1 MRAPIQDLHSHPAR
15 QGARKDWVL
24 VSRGVHRP
32 RFTDSPLVADLSG
45 WQLLL
50 PATGC
55 FTHLTG
61 ALIRG
66 WSMPPLPSALPAF
79 AAMCREDRRPRRRG
93 LVISRHPNPIE
104 YDDVDGLRVAR
115 APEILLAAA
124 RHLGLIDLVVLVD
137 AALRRGDCT
146 AVELQSAAEQ
156 RRRGAPGLRRAVT
169 YADARSESPWES
181 VLRLLHQLC
190 DVPVESQYWIDRSIR
205 ADLRISGTTRLP
217 EYDGAGHRDAAQHAK
232 DLARDRRLHQLG
244 WERYGYTSPVL
255 LHDGL
260 SVLRDA
266 DDALGREHEPAR
278 IRPWHAALAESLF
291 TPAGTERLLIRKWGR
306 GRASGTTGLAGR

>member
-1 MRAPIQDLHSHPAR
+1 MLPSRVPTPIR
-15 QGARKDWVL
+15 RGKVRERDWVL

-32 RFTDSPLVADLSG
+32 RFIDSPLVADLSG

-61 ALIRG
+61 ALLRG
-66 WSMPPLPSALPAF
+66 WAVPPLPPDLPVF
-79 AAMCREDRRPRRRG
+79 AAICRDHRRPRRRG
-93 LVISRHPNPIE
+93 LVVSRHPIPME

-124 RHLGLIDLVVLVD
+124 RDLGLIDLVVLAD
-137 AALRRGDCT
+137 AALHRGDCT
-146 AVELQSAAEQ
+146 LPQLQTAAQQ
-156 RRRGAPGLRRAVT
+156 RRRGAPSLRRVLS

-181 VLRLLHQLC
+181 ILRLLHQLC
-190 DVPVESQYWIDRSIR
+190 DVPVDSQYWIDGSIR
-205 ADLRISGTTRLP
+205 ADLHILGTRRLP
-217 EYDGAGHRDAAQHAK
+217 EYDGAGHRDAAQQAK
-232 DLARDRRLHQLG
+232 DLARDRRLRRLG

-255 LHDGL
+255 LHNGL

-266 DDALGREHEPAR
+266 DAALGRVHEPVR
-278 IRPWHAALAESLF
+278 IRRWHAALAESLV
-291 TPAGTERLLIRKWGR
+291 TPAGTYRLQARWACR
-306 GRASGTTGLAGR
+306 RTGDTA